1 MKLVYN
7 ILRTCRCDGMVD
19 VVDSKSTAGDS
30 VPVRVRSPAP
40 NQYNPNQI
48 FPRGKWVRIIC
59 LFQEIRTRVF
69 PQRRTHTAR
78 IQTKRA
84 TQKETYINR
93 EQQKVQA
100 SAWTFLFSFT
110 VRLITDCLSV
120 AIYVLLRDLS
130 MRMMQIKNCTG
141 Y

>member
-1 MKLVYN
+1 MEL
-7 ILRTCRCDGMVD
+7 VD

-59 LFQEIRTRVF
+59 LFQEIRTKVF

-84 TQKETYINR
+84 TQKETYIIR
-93 EQQKVQA
+93 AQQKVQA
-100 SAWTFLFSFT
+100 SAWAFFVFLY
-110 VRLITDCLSV
+110 RQIDYRLSV
-120 AIYVLLRDLS
+120 GCNIRSFAGFVNAHDTDKKLYRLLTTDR
-130 MRMMQIKNCTG
+130 
-141 Y
+141 